1 MVAGCVMLK
10 KMGIAMNLVRCPWCM
25 INPLMQQYHDEEWGV
40 PLRKE
45 RGLFELLC
53 LEGAQAGLSWLTI
66 LKRRVGYREVFH
78 NFDPMLVSH
87 IDQGLQRDLMKDQRI
102 IRNRAKIRAF
112 IGNAQ
117 VLVELRRSGLDF
129 VEFLWSFVGGTTRH
143 NGWKSGSEIPTET
156 EESIAMSQEL
166 RALGFQFVGP
176 KICYAFMQ
184 ASGMVND
191 HLLSCYRYEQ
201 IESY

>member
-1 MVAGCVMLK
+1 MT
-10 KMGIAMNLVRCPWCM
+10 
-25 INPLMQQYHDEEWGV
+25 NPLMQQYHDTEWGV
-40 PLRKE
+40 PLRNE
-45 RGLFELLC
+45 QRLFELLC

-66 LKRRVGYREVFH
+66 LNRREGYREIFH

-87 IDQGLQRDLMKDQRI
+87 IDEGRQRDLMKDQRI
-102 IRNRAKIRAF
+102 IRNKAKIRAF
-112 IGNAQ
+112 IENAH
-117 VLVELRRSGLDF
+117 VLVELKGSGFDF
-129 VEFLWSFVGGTTRH
+129 VEFLWSFVGGITRH

-156 EESIAMSQEL
+156 EESIALSNEL
-166 RALGFQFVGP
+166 RALRFKFVGP

-201 IESY
+201 VKSY

>member
-1 MVAGCVMLK
+1 
-10 KMGIAMNLVRCPWCM
+10 M

-40 PLRKE
+40 PLKKE

-53 LEGAQAGLSWLTI
+53 LEGAQAGLSWHTI
-66 LKRRVGYREVFH
+66 LKRREGYREVFH
-78 NFDPMLVSH
+78 YFDPMLVSH
-87 IDQGLQRDLMKDQRI
+87 IDEGLQRDLMKDQRI
-102 IRNRAKIRAF
+102 IRSKAKISAF

-117 VLVELRRSGLDF
+117 VLVELKRSGFDF
-129 VEFLWSFVGGTTRH
+129 AEFLWSFVGGTTRH
-143 NGWKSGSEIPTET
+143 HGWKSGSEIPTET

-166 RALGFQFVGP
+166 RALGFKFVGP